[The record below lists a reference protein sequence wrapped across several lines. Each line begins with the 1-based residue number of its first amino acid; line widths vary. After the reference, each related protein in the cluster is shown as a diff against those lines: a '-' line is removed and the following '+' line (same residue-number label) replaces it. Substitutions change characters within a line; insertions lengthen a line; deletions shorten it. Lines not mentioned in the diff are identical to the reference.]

1 MTNTAQKNETFRLD
15 LAPDYHID
23 LPIRTLQGS
32 NHKIASFVMLGDV
45 ELNKKCAAL
54 LVDTMKNRKLI
65 EKFDY
70 IVTLEAKGITLA
82 HEIALLLG
90 HPRFVVIR
98 KTHKKYMQNSIM
110 TPSTSI
116 TSGDDQNII
125 MDGIDIERI
134 RGKKICLVEDV
145 IATGGS
151 IKAACNL
158 IEQAGAEVTVITSVL
173 LKGSF
178 EDPRLVY
185 LKAPEM

>member
-1 MTNTAQKNETFRLD
+1 MNDTLKKKETFRLE
-15 LAPDYHID
+15 LAPGFHRD
-23 LPIRTLQGS
+23 LPIRTLQGRD
-32 NHKIASFVMLGDV
+32 HRIASFVMLGDV
-45 ELNKKCAAL
+45 ELNKKCASL
-54 LVDTMKNRKLI
+54 LLDEIEKRGLI

-82 HEIALLLG
+82 HEMADLLH

-98 KTHKKYMQNSIM
+98 KTHKKYMQGAI
-110 TPSTSI
+110 TVPSTSI

-134 RGKKICLVEDV
+134 RDRKICLVEDV

-158 IEQAGAEVTVITSVL
+158 IEKAGAEVTVIASVL

-178 EDPRLVY
+178 KDPRLIY